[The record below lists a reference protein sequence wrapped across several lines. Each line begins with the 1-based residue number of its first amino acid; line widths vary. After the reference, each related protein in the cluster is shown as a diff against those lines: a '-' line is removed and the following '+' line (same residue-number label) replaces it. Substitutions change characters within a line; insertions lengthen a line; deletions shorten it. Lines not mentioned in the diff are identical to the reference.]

1 MNHDTPSAASAASA
15 ASTASVRATASA
27 TAQNHGAAPAL
38 RIVLHASSSDALDRA
53 RSNACHLH
61 REAPDAE
68 VRIVLNAGAVAA
80 ALKTPHPKAD
90 PFTWL
95 CPNTLAHAGRSA
107 PEALQV
113 LPVGAV
119 LALAQWQQQGWI
131 YLSA

>member
-1 MNHDTPSAASAASA
+1 MNHDT
-15 ASTASVRATASA
+15 ASTVSTAATASA
-27 TAQNHGAAPAL
+27 TAQNHGTAPVL
-38 RIVLHASSSDALDRA
+38 RTVLHAPSSEAFARA
-53 RSNACHLH
+53 RSNARNLR

-68 VRIVLNAGAVAA
+68 VRIVLNADAVAA
-80 ALKTPHPKAD
+80 ALDTPHPHTD

-95 CPNTLAHAGRSA
+95 CPNTLAHSGRSA
-107 PEALQV
+107 PATLQV